1 MSDII
6 FHRSSEK
13 GRGLPFA
20 ILSSSQEPML
30 EEDLFT
36 PSLRDFHVVF
46 WFKKGVGKYY
56 IDFQEYTYKPN
67 TIVMVSKDQ
76 VHYFEKPEQDWELI
90 SIPFLSD
97 FIYRN
102 DNDLRHLFNF
112 NISCHLEGQQI
123 LHLRKEDADFL
134 EDIVSYLRLV
144 YYQWVGK
151 AQQDA
156 FYHWLCIFLIYC
168 EKLQESPPTELLE
181 GQGDD
186 TRLLLDFLEILE
198 THYKEERSVG
208 FYIEQLN
215 ISLKVL
221 ARITQERYKIS
232 PKQVINER
240 VMLEMKRQLRGSN
253 RPIKQIA
260 YDLGFG
266 EPTNMVKY
274 FKKYSGHT
282 PSAFREQK

>member
-13 GRGLPFA
+13 GKGLPFA
-20 ILSSSQEPML
+20 ILSSIEEPML
-30 EEDLFT
+30 EEDLFA

-90 SIPFLSD
+90 SIPFRSD

-112 NISCHLEGQQI
+112 NISCHLEGQQV
-123 LHLRKEDADFL
+123 LQLKKEDADFL
-134 EDIVSYLRLV
+134 EDVVSYLRLV
-144 YYQWVGK
+144 YYQWEGK
-151 AQQDA
+151 ARKDA

-168 EKLQESPPTELLE
+168 EKLQEAPPIELLE
-181 GQGDD
+181 QGGED
-186 TRLLLDFLEILE
+186 TQILLQFLDLLES
-198 THYKEERSVG
+198 HYKAERSVS
-208 FYIEQLN
+208 FYIDQLH

-221 ARITQERYKIS
+221 ARITQDRYKIS

-240 VMLEMKRQLRGSN
+240 VILEMKRLLRGSN
-253 RPIKQIA
+253 RAIKQIA
-260 YDLGFG
+260 YELGFG

-274 FKKYSGHT
+274 FKKYTDMT
-282 PSAFREQK
+282 PTAFREQ